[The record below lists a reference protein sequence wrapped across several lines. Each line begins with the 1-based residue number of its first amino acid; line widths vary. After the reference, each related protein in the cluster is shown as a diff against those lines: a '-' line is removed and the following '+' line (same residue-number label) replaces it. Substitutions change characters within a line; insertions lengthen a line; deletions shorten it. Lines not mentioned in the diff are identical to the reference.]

1 MAVLRCLSKAAV
13 FAICVKKHV
22 FPVRGGANIIVIIVS
37 TFFLKVYFQ
46 FSVTRTEA
54 NRGTV
59 LAIPL

>member
-1 MAVLRCLSKAAV
+1 MAVLRSLSKAAV

-37 TFFLKVYFQ
+37 TFLKVYFQ